1 MARAG
6 GSYYSRVNKGFFEI
20 PKPIKTLGIGVD
32 NMTEHIKNSM
42 ILTGNDLGM
51 LGNVE
56 VLPEINSSSF
66 LENWEVKQKAAQ
78 KMLKDAKIE
87 EAWKVLVG

>member
-1 MARAG
+1 
-6 GSYYSRVNKGFFEI
+6 
-20 PKPIKTLGIGVD
+20 
-32 NMTEHIKNSM
+32 MTSAC
-42 ILTGNDLGM
+42 

-87 EAWKVLVG
+87 EGVEGASGVISSKQAAN